1 MKRIILTFFVSALL
15 LSSCSQQQAE
25 GEHSDML
32 GLQLLLTQSA
42 NLAVLPG
49 EVARKHALELARRAM
64 SGPEMNAMHHAGDH
78 QPMMKSTHDLGD
90 AVFEVLEAAT
100 LAQAGQH
107 EALKLQIQV
116 AAQAAQMRL
125 SGQLLGSETGLF
137 MQAKGGSF
145 IATPPSHRADKSVYD
160 SAAIHLLGLLY
171 KTGLNQTKY
180 SPEH

>member
-1 MKRIILTFFVSALL
+1 MRRITSTLFVSALL
-15 LSSCSQQQAE
+15 LSGCSEQHAE
-25 GEHSDML
+25 SKNSDML

-42 NLAVLPG
+42 SLAVLPG

-64 SGPEMNAMHHAGDH
+64 SGPEMNTMHHDGDH

-100 LAQAGQH
+100 LPKTGQH
-107 EALKLQIQV
+107 KALQLQIQM

-125 SGQLLGSETGLF
+125 SGQLLGHETGMF
-137 MQAKGGSF
+137 MQEKGSDF
-145 IATPPSHRADKSVYD
+145 VATPPSHAAEKSVYD

-171 KTGLNQTKY
+171 KTGLDQTKY
-180 SPEH
+180 SPKH